1 MIRRLILLGALVL
14 AGCASPAAKNA
25 KLGVV
30 GAPSGA
36 GDVVIGALP
45 DPSLPAGECGMILW
59 TLEENQPAAIV
70 RLTSGKGAEMS
81 VNGAVVKFAI
91 TQTSGA
97 AGFGIFEDQS
107 LAADGLTATIKVRF
121 GLGFD
126 GGSYLERGLV
136 TIESA
141 SGWRTVIP
149 AAGVAGCRTK

>member
-1 MIRRLILLGALVL
+1 MILRIFLAAAVLLS
-14 AGCASPAAKNA
+14 GCASNSAMKGGSGVAAA
-25 KLGVV
+25 SV
-30 GAPSGA
+30 A
-36 GDVVIGALP
+36 GGDIIIDALP
-45 DPSLPAGECGMILW
+45 DPSLAKGDCGMILW
-59 TLEENQPAAIV
+59 TLDENQPAAV
-70 RLTSGKGAEMS
+70 LRVASGKGAEMS
-81 VNGAVVKFAI
+81 VNGSVVKFAI

-97 AGFGIFEDQS
+97 AGFGVFEEQS
-107 LAADGLTATIKVRF
+107 FAAEGLTATVKVRF

>member
-1 MIRRLILLGALVL
+1 MILRFILAGGVL
-14 AGCASPAAKNA
+14 LSGCASNQSANA
-25 KLGVV
+25 HIGVV
-30 GAPSGA
+30 AAPSGA

-45 DPSLPAGECGMILW
+45 EPSLAKGDCGMILW
-59 TLEENQPAAIV
+59 TLEENQPAAILRV
-70 RLTSGKGAEMS
+70 TSGKDAEMS

-97 AGFGIFEDQS
+97 AGFGVFEDQS
-107 LAADGLTATIKVRF
+107 LAAEGLTVNVKVRF

-136 TIESA
+136 TVESV